1 MFTDEKHMYIYTG
14 KSGKLKL
21 GTGAKG
27 ALANVSAK
35 REMGHG

>member
-1 MFTDEKHMYIYTG
+1 MYIYTW
-14 KSGKLKL
+14 KNRKLKL

-27 ALANVSAK
+27 ALDNVSAK